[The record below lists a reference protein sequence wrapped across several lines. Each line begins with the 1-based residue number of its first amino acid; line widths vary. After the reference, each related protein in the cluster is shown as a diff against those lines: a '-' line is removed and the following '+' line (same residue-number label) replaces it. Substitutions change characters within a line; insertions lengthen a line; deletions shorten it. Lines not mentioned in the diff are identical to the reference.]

1 MEYQAENA
9 RLRELAR
16 AYANSNLTAASYRE
30 QRRALL
36 EALAAGERL
45 PPPPGMA
52 EELGEELDTLP
63 NPTGTLPVLTE
74 EQTTEVTVMQAALSP
89 DMAGVPASASGD
101 DSVGGWVFAALGIA
115 VLIALAMFIVV
126 LLL

>member
-16 AYANSNLTAASYRE
+16 AYANGTLPMASYRE

-36 EALAAGERL
+36 DALAAGERL
-45 PPPPGMA
+45 PPPPGLTD
-52 EELGEELDTLP
+52 EVGEGLDTLP

-89 DMAGVPASASGD
+89 DVTGVPASGD

>member
-1 MEYQAENA
+1 MEYQAENT

-16 AYANSNLTAASYRE
+16 AYANGNLPAANYRE

-45 PPPPGMA
+45 PPPPGVA

-74 EQTTEVTVMQAALSP
+74 EQTTEVTVMQAAMSP
-89 DMAGVPASASGD
+89 EMAGAPASTSGD